1 MMSDRKAE
9 LERKKAK
16 LQAIREEK
24 ERRRRE
30 KEQKDVRLYMIVEE
44 ATVRAAGAD
53 KDHRKEIDAMLSS
66 LGMAPVSDVL
76 SSLSSMNSLTPEQSA
91 NATPDASLQPSSINS
106 TQSTGRRKPRELTIV
121 SVANTNIPPKEP
133 VVYSK
138 QTQTVQTTHTSHD
151 AFSKNVSK
159 IPHRSCA
166 LFNLTDLAALLN
178 AHSLVFATQLVK
190 STHIGHKDCP
200 NLLPNTRS
208 TPPVQ
213 QQHQLTLAPQA
224 TLRLTGGVPGKTFH
238 LIVAVTYI
246 PISLVSQDIIC
257 ELFDFETLIGLSVES
272 YDFSWFSV
280 SLGSDLGLAS
290 LSSLFTMINY
300 MRKTIGQQISL
311 VKDMSFLSLFTTV
324 LTFDDSQAEDEENS
338 LPHLDS
344 FQSKLPPGILPH
356 GLPQVK
362 EVQPAVT
369 QVEQEKEKEKP
380 KKEVREFSEEEK
392 QMIILSED
400 FQRFLDRT
408 SRIVERALG
417 ESIDIYTDYTGTMD
431 GEDGLDE
438 KSHQQLWLNRSFF
451 CERWSRNRC
460 VTSMDWS
467 PQFPELLAASYN
479 NNDDTPNDPDGVC
492 LVWNTK
498 FKKATPEFI
507 FHCQSPVMSTTFAKF
522 HPNLILG
529 GTYSGQIVLWDNRV
543 QKRTPVQRTPLSAS
557 AHTHPVYCL
566 TVVGTQ
572 NAHNLISISTDG
584 KLCSWSLDM
593 LSQPQET
600 LILYLKQS
608 KTIAATCLAFPH
620 GDVNNFVVGSEDG
633 TVYGDCRHGTKA
645 GVVEMFEGHQGPVTG
660 ISTHAV
666 QGGID
671 FSHLFL
677 TSSIDWTIKLWSLKE
692 MKPLYSFE
700 HNGDYVYDV
709 AWSPTHPALFA
720 AVDDS
725 GRLDLWNLNQD
736 TEVPAA
742 SVIVDGNPALNRVSW
757 TPSGLHVTVGDDTGK
772 IWVYDVA
779 EHLAYPRSDE
789 WNKFLYTQQDL
800 KNNKADE
807 ELDRLNLSSGPS
819 SLTSLTSISSCPLR

>member
-1 MMSDRKAE
+1 MAGVSFGGLQFPTIKMMSDRKAE

-30 KEQKDVRLYMIVEE
+30 KEQKDVEE

-151 AFSKNVSK
+151 
-159 IPHRSCA
+159 
-166 LFNLTDLAALLN
+166 
-178 AHSLVFATQLVK
+178 
-190 STHIGHKDCP
+190 G
-200 NLLPNTRS
+200 
-208 TPPVQ
+208 
-213 QQHQLTLAPQA
+213 
-224 TLRLTGGVPGKTFH
+224 
-238 LIVAVTYI
+238 Y
-246 PISLVSQDIIC
+246 
-257 ELFDFETLIGLSVES
+257 FETDWWRPRKGGSAPNYLSHAFDYYDEYNLNPGLEWE
-272 YDFSWFSV
+272 DEF
-280 SLGSDLGLAS
+280 
-290 LSSLFTMINY
+290 
-300 MRKTIGQQISL
+300 
-311 VKDMSFLSLFTTV
+311 TV

-400 FQRFLDRT
+400 FKRFLDCT

-498 FKKATPEFI
+498 FKKSTPEFI

-600 LILYLKQS
+600 LNLLLKQS

-633 TVYGDCRHGTKA
+633 TVYGDCRHGRKSA
-645 GVVEMFEGHQGPVTG
+645 VVEIFYEGHQGPVTG

-692 MKPLYSFE
+692 LKPLYSFE

-807 ELDRLNLSSGPS
+807 ELDRLNLNSGPS

>member
-30 KEQKDVRLYMIVEE
+30 KEQKDIEE
-44 ATVRAAGAD
+44 ATVRAAGTD
-53 KDHRKEIDAMLSS
+53 KDHRKELDAMLSS
-66 LGMAPVSDVL
+66 LGVAPVSDVL

-106 TQSTGRRKPRELTIV
+106 AQSSAGRKKNRELTIV
-121 SVANTNIPPKEP
+121 SVAHTNIPPKEP

-138 QTQTVQTTHTSHD
+138 QTQTIQTTHTSHD
-151 AFSKNVSK
+151 
-159 IPHRSCA
+159 
-166 LFNLTDLAALLN
+166 
-178 AHSLVFATQLVK
+178 
-190 STHIGHKDCP
+190 G
-200 NLLPNTRS
+200 
-208 TPPVQ
+208 
-213 QQHQLTLAPQA
+213 
-224 TLRLTGGVPGKTFH
+224 
-238 LIVAVTYI
+238 Y
-246 PISLVSQDIIC
+246 
-257 ELFDFETLIGLSVES
+257 FEA
-272 YDFSWFSV
+272 DWWRP
-280 SLGSDLGLAS
+280 
-290 LSSLFTMINY
+290 
-300 MRKTIGQQISL
+300 RK
-311 VKDMSFLSLFTTV
+311 
-324 LTFDDSQAEDEENS
+324 AEDEENS
-338 LPHLDS
+338 LPHMDG

-380 KKEVREFSEEEK
+380 KEVRELSEEEK

-417 ESIDIYTDYTGTMD
+417 ESVDIYTDYTGTMD
-431 GEDGLDE
+431 GEDGMDE
-438 KSHQQLWLNRSFF
+438 KSHQRLWLNRSFF
-451 CERWSRNRC
+451 CDRWSRNRC

-479 NNDDTPNDPDGVC
+479 NNDDIPNDPDGVC

-498 FKKATPEFI
+498 FKKTTPEFI
-507 FHCQSPVMSTTFAKF
+507 FHCQSPVMSTTFARF

-543 QKRTPVQRTPLSAS
+543 QKRSPIQRTPLSAS

-566 TVVGTQ
+566 NIVGAQ

-584 KLCSWSLDM
+584 KLCSWSLEM
-593 LSQPQET
+593 LSQPLET
-600 LILYLKQS
+600 LELHTKQS
-608 KTIAATCLAFPH
+608 KPIAATCLAFPY

-633 TVYGDCRHGTKA
+633 TVYSACRHGTKA
-645 GVVEMFEGHQGPVTG
+645 GVLETYEGHQGPVTG
-660 ISTHAV
+660 ISAHAV

-692 MKPLYSFE
+692 NKPLYSFE

-736 TEVPAA
+736 TEVPTA
-742 SVIVDGNPALNRVSW
+742 SVLIDGCPALNRVSW

-779 EHLAYPRSDE
+779 EHLAHPRIDE
-789 WNKFLYTQQDL
+789 WNKFLYTQQEL
-800 KNNKADE
+800 KHNKADE
-807 ELDRLNLSSGPS
+807 ELHKLNLREPA
-819 SLTSLTSISSCPLR
+819 SLTSIHPLLTTGPLR

>member
-30 KEQKDVRLYMIVEE
+30 KEQKDVEE

-151 AFSKNVSK
+151 
-159 IPHRSCA
+159 
-166 LFNLTDLAALLN
+166 
-178 AHSLVFATQLVK
+178 
-190 STHIGHKDCP
+190 G
-200 NLLPNTRS
+200 
-208 TPPVQ
+208 
-213 QQHQLTLAPQA
+213 
-224 TLRLTGGVPGKTFH
+224 
-238 LIVAVTYI
+238 Y
-246 PISLVSQDIIC
+246 
-257 ELFDFETLIGLSVES
+257 FETDWWRPRKG
-272 YDFSWFSV
+272 
-280 SLGSDLGLAS
+280 GSAPNY
-290 LSSLFTMINY
+290 LF
-300 MRKTIGQQISL
+300 
-311 VKDMSFLSLFTTV
+311 

>member
-24 ERRRRE
+24 ERRKRE
-30 KEQKDVRLYMIVEE
+30 KEQKDVEE
-44 ATVRAAGAD
+44 ATVRAAGTD
-53 KDHRKEIDAMLSS
+53 KDHRKELDAMLSS
-66 LGMAPVSDVL
+66 LGVAPVSDVL

-106 TQSTGRRKPRELTIV
+106 AQSSAGRRKNRELTIV
-121 SVANTNIPPKEP
+121 SVAHTNIPPKEP
-133 VVYSK
+133 VVYNK
-138 QTQTVQTTHTSHD
+138 QTQTIQTTHTSHD
-151 AFSKNVSK
+151 GLSASSSAYT
-159 IPHRSCA
+159 IYSSC
-166 LFNLTDLAALLN
+166 
-178 AHSLVFATQLVK
+178 
-190 STHIGHKDCP
+190 ST
-200 NLLPNTRS
+200 S
-208 TPPVQ
+208 TPTHSYSAGYFEIDWWRPRKGGS
-213 QQHQLTLAPQA
+213 APNY
-224 TLRLTGGVPGKTFH
+224 LYEYNLNPGLEWEDEF
-238 LIVAVTYI
+238 A
-246 PISLVSQDIIC
+246 
-257 ELFDFETLIGLSVES
+257 
-272 YDFSWFSV
+272 
-280 SLGSDLGLAS
+280 
-290 LSSLFTMINY
+290 
-300 MRKTIGQQISL
+300 
-311 VKDMSFLSLFTTV
+311 
-324 LTFDDSQAEDEENS
+324 AEDEENS
-338 LPHLDS
+338 LPHMDG

-380 KKEVREFSEEEK
+380 KEVRELSEEEK

-400 FQRFLDRT
+400 FQRFFDRT
-408 SRIVERALG
+408 SRLVERALG
-417 ESIDIYTDYTGTMD
+417 ESVDIYTDYAGNMD
-431 GEDGLDE
+431 GEDEMDE
-438 KSHQQLWLNRSFF
+438 KSHQRLWLNRSFF

-467 PQFPELLAASYN
+467 PQFPELLVASYN
-479 NNDDTPNDPDGVC
+479 NNDDIPNDPDGVC

-498 FKKATPEFI
+498 FKKTTPEFI
-507 FHCQSPVMSTTFAKF
+507 FHCQSPVLSVTFAKF

-543 QKRTPVQRTPLSAS
+543 QKRTPIQRTPLSAN

-566 TVVGTQ
+566 NVVGAQ

-584 KLCSWSLDM
+584 KMCSWSLDM
-593 LSQPQET
+593 LSQPLERLELT
-600 LILYLKQS
+600 TKQS
-608 KTIAATCLAFPH
+608 KPIASTCLAFPQ

-633 TVYGDCRHGTKA
+633 TVYSACRHGTKA
-645 GVVEMFEGHQGPVTG
+645 GVLETYEGHQGPVTG
-660 ISTHAV
+660 VSAHAEQV
-666 QGGID
+666 GID

-692 MKPLYSFE
+692 NKPLYSFE

-736 TEVPAA
+736 TEVPTA
-742 SVIVDGNPALNRVSW
+742 SIMIDGCPALNRVSW

-772 IWVYDVA
+772 IWVYDVT
-779 EHLAYPRSDE
+779 EHLAHPRIDE
-789 WNKFLYTQQDL
+789 WTKFLYTQQEL
-800 KNNKADE
+800 RNNKVDE
-807 ELDRLNLSSGPS
+807 ELHKLNLREPASLSSISPFSGPQ
-819 SLTSLTSISSCPLR
+819 CPPR

>member
-24 ERRRRE
+24 ERRKRE
-30 KEQKDVRLYMIVEE
+30 KEQKDVEE
-44 ATVRAAGAD
+44 ATVRAAGTD
-53 KDHRKEIDAMLSS
+53 KDHRKELDAMLSS
-66 LGMAPVSDVL
+66 LGVAPVSDVL

-106 TQSTGRRKPRELTIV
+106 AQSSAGRRKNRELTIV
-121 SVANTNIPPKEP
+121 SVAHTNIPPKEP
-133 VVYSK
+133 VVYNK
-138 QTQTVQTTHTSHD
+138 QTQTIQTTHTSHD
-151 AFSKNVSK
+151 GYFEIDWWRPRKGGSAPNYLSHAF
-159 IPHRSCA
+159 
-166 LFNLTDLAALLN
+166 D
-178 AHSLVFATQLVK
+178 
-190 STHIGHKDCP
+190 
-200 NLLPNTRS
+200 
-208 TPPVQ
+208 
-213 QQHQLTLAPQA
+213 
-224 TLRLTGGVPGKTFH
+224 
-238 LIVAVTYI
+238 Y
-246 PISLVSQDIIC
+246 
-257 ELFDFETLIGLSVES
+257 
-272 YDFSWFSV
+272 Y
-280 SLGSDLGLAS
+280 
-290 LSSLFTMINY
+290 
-300 MRKTIGQQISL
+300 
-311 VKDMSFLSLFTTV
+311 V
-324 LTFDDSQAEDEENS
+324 LTFDDGQAEDEENS
-338 LPHLDS
+338 LPHMDG

-380 KKEVREFSEEEK
+380 KEVRELSEEEK

-400 FQRFLDRT
+400 FQRFFDRT
-408 SRIVERALG
+408 SRLVERALG
-417 ESIDIYTDYTGTMD
+417 ESVDIYTDYAGNMD
-431 GEDGLDE
+431 GEDEMDE
-438 KSHQQLWLNRSFF
+438 KSHQRLWLNRSFF

-467 PQFPELLAASYN
+467 PQFPELLVASYN
-479 NNDDTPNDPDGVC
+479 NNDDIPNDPDGVC

-498 FKKATPEFI
+498 FKKTTPEFI
-507 FHCQSPVMSTTFAKF
+507 FHCQSPVLSVTFAKF

-543 QKRTPVQRTPLSAS
+543 QKRTPIQRTPLSAN

-566 TVVGTQ
+566 NVVGAQ

-584 KLCSWSLDM
+584 KMCSWSLDM
-593 LSQPQET
+593 LSQPLERLELT
-600 LILYLKQS
+600 TKQS
-608 KTIAATCLAFPH
+608 KPIASTCLAFPQ

-633 TVYGDCRHGTKA
+633 TVYSACRHGTKA
-645 GVVEMFEGHQGPVTG
+645 GVLETYEGHQGPVTG
-660 ISTHAV
+660 VSAHAEQV
-666 QGGID
+666 GID

-692 MKPLYSFE
+692 NKPLYSFE

-736 TEVPAA
+736 TEVPTA
-742 SVIVDGNPALNRVSW
+742 SIMIDGCPALNRVSW

-772 IWVYDVA
+772 IWVYDVT
-779 EHLAYPRSDE
+779 EHLAHPRIDE
-789 WNKFLYTQQDL
+789 WTKFLYTQQEL
-800 KNNKADE
+800 RNNKVDE
-807 ELDRLNLSSGPS
+807 ELHKLNLREPASLSSISPFSGPQ
-819 SLTSLTSISSCPLR
+819 CPPR

>member
-30 KEQKDVRLYMIVEE
+30 KEQKDVEE
-44 ATVRAAGAD
+44 ATVRAAGTD
-53 KDHRKEIDAMLSS
+53 KDQRKEIDAMLSS
-66 LGMAPVSDVL
+66 LGVAPVSDVL
-76 SSLSSMNSLTPEQSA
+76 SSLSSMSSLTPEQSA

-106 TQSTGRRKPRELTIV
+106 AQSSAGRRKNRELTIV
-121 SVANTNIPPKEP
+121 SVAHTNIPPKEP

-138 QTQTVQTTHTSHD
+138 QTQTIQTTHTSHD
-151 AFSKNVSK
+151 GLSTSSSAYTIYS
-159 IPHRSCA
+159 SCS
-166 LFNLTDLAALLN
+166 TTTPT
-178 AHSLVFATQLVK
+178 HSCSA
-190 STHIGHKDCP
+190 G
-200 NLLPNTRS
+200 
-208 TPPVQ
+208 
-213 QQHQLTLAPQA
+213 
-224 TLRLTGGVPGKTFH
+224 
-238 LIVAVTYI
+238 Y
-246 PISLVSQDIIC
+246 
-257 ELFDFETLIGLSVES
+257 FET
-272 YDFSWFSV
+272 DWWRP
-280 SLGSDLGLAS
+280 
-290 LSSLFTMINY
+290 
-300 MRKTIGQQISL
+300 RKAHA
-311 VKDMSFLSLFTTV
+311 
-324 LTFDDSQAEDEENS
+324 FDYYAEDEENS
-338 LPHLDS
+338 LPHMDG

-369 QVEQEKEKEKP
+369 QVEQEKQKEKP
-380 KKEVREFSEEEK
+380 KKEVRELSEEEK

-417 ESIDIYTDYTGTMD
+417 ESVDIYTDYAGTMD
-431 GEDGLDE
+431 GEDGMDE
-438 KSHQQLWLNRSFF
+438 KSHQRLWLNRSFI

-492 LVWNTK
+492 LIWNTK
-498 FKKATPEFI
+498 FKKTTPEFI
-507 FHCQSPVMSTTFAKF
+507 FHCQSPVMATTFARF

-543 QKRTPVQRTPLSAS
+543 QKRTPIQRTPLSAT

-566 TVVGTQ
+566 SVVGTQ

-593 LSQPQET
+593 LSQPQEALELHT
-600 LILYLKQS
+600 KQS
-608 KTIAATCLAFPH
+608 KAIAATCLAFPH
-620 GDVNNFVVGSEDG
+620 GDVNNFVMGSEDG
-633 TVYGDCRHGTKA
+633 TVYSACRHGSRA
-645 GVVEMFEGHQGPVTG
+645 GLTETYEGHQGPVTG
-660 ISTHAV
+660 VSAHAV

-677 TSSIDWTIKLWSLKE
+677 TSSLDWTIKLWSLKE
-692 MKPLYSFE
+692 NKPLYSFE

-720 AVDDS
+720 SVDDS

-736 TEVPAA
+736 TEVPTA
-742 SVIVDGNPALNRVSW
+742 SVVVDGCPALNRVSW

-779 EHLAYPRSDE
+779 EHLAHPRIDE

-807 ELDRLNLSSGPS
+807 ELDKLNLSSGPS
-819 SLTSLTSISSCPLR
+819 SLTSMTSISSVPLR

>member
-30 KEQKDVRLYMIVEE
+30 KEQKDVEE
-44 ATVRAAGAD
+44 AIVRVGTGTE
-53 KDHRKEIDAMLSS
+53 KDQQKEIDAL
-66 LGMAPVSDVL
+66 LCGLNIAPVSDVL
-76 SSLSSMNSLTPEQSA
+76 SNLSSMSSLTPEQSA

-106 TQSTGRRKPRELTIV
+106 AQSASRKKNRELTVV
-121 SVANTNIPPKEP
+121 SVAHTNIPPKEP

-138 QTQTVQTTHTSHD
+138 QTQTIQTTHTSHD
-151 AFSKNVSK
+151 GLSTSSSAYTIYS
-159 IPHRSCA
+159 SCS
-166 LFNLTDLAALLN
+166 TTTPT
-178 AHSLVFATQLVK
+178 HSCSA
-190 STHIGHKDCP
+190 G
-200 NLLPNTRS
+200 
-208 TPPVQ
+208 
-213 QQHQLTLAPQA
+213 
-224 TLRLTGGVPGKTFH
+224 
-238 LIVAVTYI
+238 Y
-246 PISLVSQDIIC
+246 
-257 ELFDFETLIGLSVES
+257 FETDWWRPRKGGSAPNYLSHAFD
-272 YDFSWFSV
+272 Y
-280 SLGSDLGLAS
+280 
-290 LSSLFTMINY
+290 Y
-300 MRKTIGQQISL
+300 
-311 VKDMSFLSLFTTV
+311 V
-324 LTFDDSQAEDEENS
+324 LTFDDGQAEDEENS
-338 LPHLDS
+338 LPHMDG

-380 KKEVREFSEEEK
+380 KKEVRELSEEEK

-417 ESIDIYTDYTGTMD
+417 ESVDIYTDYTGTMD
-431 GEDGLDE
+431 GEDGMDE
-438 KSHQQLWLNRSFF
+438 KSHQRLWLNRSFI

-492 LVWNTK
+492 LIWNTK
-498 FKKATPEFI
+498 FKKTTPEFI
-507 FHCQSPVMSTTFAKF
+507 FHCQSPVMSTTFARF

-543 QKRTPVQRTPLSAS
+543 QKRTPIQRTPLSAT

-566 TVVGTQ
+566 NVVGTQ

-593 LSQPQET
+593 LSQPQEALELHT
-600 LILYLKQS
+600 KQS
-608 KTIAATCLAFPH
+608 KAIAATCLAFPH
-620 GDVNNFVVGSEDG
+620 GDVNNFVMGSEDG
-633 TVYGDCRHGTKA
+633 TVYSACRHGSRA
-645 GVVEMFEGHQGPVTG
+645 GLTETYEGHQGPVTG
-660 ISTHAV
+660 ISAHAV

-677 TSSIDWTIKLWSLKE
+677 TSSLDWTIKLWSLKE
-692 MKPLYSFE
+692 NKPLYSFE

-736 TEVPAA
+736 TEVPTA
-742 SVIVDGNPALNRVSW
+742 SVVVDGSPALNRVSW

-779 EHLAYPRSDE
+779 EHLAHPRIDE

-807 ELDRLNLSSGPS
+807 ELDKLNLSSGPS
-819 SLTSLTSISSCPLR
+819 SLTSMTSISSIPLR

>member
-30 KEQKDVRLYMIVEE
+30 KEQKDVEE

-151 AFSKNVSK
+151 GLSKSSSEYT
-159 IPHRSCA
+159 IYSSCS
-166 LFNLTDLAALLN
+166 TTTPT
-178 AHSLVFATQLVK
+178 HSCSA
-190 STHIGHKDCP
+190 G
-200 NLLPNTRS
+200 
-208 TPPVQ
+208 
-213 QQHQLTLAPQA
+213 
-224 TLRLTGGVPGKTFH
+224 
-238 LIVAVTYI
+238 Y
-246 PISLVSQDIIC
+246 
-257 ELFDFETLIGLSVES
+257 FET
-272 YDFSWFSV
+272 DWWRP
-280 SLGSDLGLAS
+280 
-290 LSSLFTMINY
+290 
-300 MRKTIGQQISL
+300 RK
-311 VKDMSFLSLFTTV
+311 V

>member
-30 KEQKDVRLYMIVEE
+30 KEQKDVEE
-44 ATVRAAGAD
+44 ATVRAAGTD
-53 KDHRKEIDAMLSS
+53 KDHRKELDAMLSS
-66 LGMAPVSDVL
+66 LGVAPVSDVL

-106 TQSTGRRKPRELTIV
+106 AQSSTARKKNRELTIV
-121 SVANTNIPPKEP
+121 SVAHTNIPPKEP
-133 VVYSK
+133 VVYTK
-138 QTQTVQTTHTSHD
+138 QTQTIQTSHTSHD
-151 AFSKNVSK
+151 AHAFDYYDEY
-159 IPHRSCA
+159 
-166 LFNLTDLAALLN
+166 NLN
-178 AHSLVFATQLVK
+178 
-190 STHIGHKDCP
+190 
-200 NLLPNTRS
+200 
-208 TPPVQ
+208 
-213 QQHQLTLAPQA
+213 
-224 TLRLTGGVPGKTFH
+224 PG
-238 LIVAVTYI
+238 LEWE
-246 PISLVSQDIIC
+246 D
-257 ELFDFETLIGLSVES
+257 E
-272 YDFSWFSV
+272 
-280 SLGSDLGLAS
+280 
-290 LSSLFTMINY
+290 FT
-300 MRKTIGQQISL
+300 
-311 VKDMSFLSLFTTV
+311 
-324 LTFDDSQAEDEENS
+324 AEDEENS
-338 LPHLDS
+338 LPHMDG

-380 KKEVREFSEEEK
+380 KEVRELSEEEK

-417 ESIDIYTDYTGTMD
+417 ESVNIYTDYTGTMD
-431 GEDGLDE
+431 GEDGMDE
-438 KSHQQLWLNRSFF
+438 KNHQRLWLNRWFF
-451 CERWSRNRC
+451 CDRWSRNRC

-467 PQFPELLAASYN
+467 PQFPELLVASYN

-498 FKKATPEFI
+498 FKKTTPEFI
-507 FHCQSPVMSTTFAKF
+507 FHCQSPVMSTTFARF

-543 QKRTPVQRTPLSAS
+543 QKRTPIQRTPLSAN

-566 TVVGTQ
+566 NVVGAQ

-600 LILYLKQS
+600 LDLCTKQS
-608 KTIAATCLAFPH
+608 KPIATTCLTFPH
-620 GDVNNFVVGSEDG
+620 GDVNNFVVGSEEG
-633 TVYGDCRHGTKA
+633 TVYSACRHGTKT
-645 GVVEMFEGHQGPVTG
+645 GVLETYEGHQGPVTG
-660 ISTHAV
+660 ISAHAV

-692 MKPLYSFE
+692 SKPLYSFE

-736 TEVPAA
+736 TEVPTAG
-742 SVIVDGNPALNRVSW
+742 VMIDGCPALNRVSW
-757 TPSGLHVTVGDDTGK
+757 TPSGLHVTVGDDSGK

-779 EHLAYPRSDE
+779 EHLAHPRIDE
-789 WNKFLYTQQDL
+789 WNKFLYTQQEL
-800 KNNKADE
+800 KHNKADE
-807 ELDRLNLSSGPS
+807 ELHKLNLREP
-819 SLTSLTSISSCPLR
+819 TSLTSIPPLLTGPLR

>member
-30 KEQKDVRLYMIVEE
+30 KEQKDVEE
-44 ATVRAAGAD
+44 ATVRAAGTD
-53 KDHRKEIDAMLSS
+53 KDHRKELDAMLSS
-66 LGMAPVSDVL
+66 LGVAPVSDVL

-106 TQSTGRRKPRELTIV
+106 AQSSSTRKKNRELTIV
-121 SVANTNIPPKEP
+121 SVAHTNIPPKEP
-133 VVYSK
+133 VVYTK
-138 QTQTVQTTHTSHD
+138 QTQTIQTSHTSHD
-151 AFSKNVSK
+151 AHAFDYYDEY
-159 IPHRSCA
+159 
-166 LFNLTDLAALLN
+166 NLN
-178 AHSLVFATQLVK
+178 
-190 STHIGHKDCP
+190 
-200 NLLPNTRS
+200 
-208 TPPVQ
+208 
-213 QQHQLTLAPQA
+213 
-224 TLRLTGGVPGKTFH
+224 PGLEWEDEF
-238 LIVAVTYI
+238 
-246 PISLVSQDIIC
+246 
-257 ELFDFETLIGLSVES
+257 
-272 YDFSWFSV
+272 
-280 SLGSDLGLAS
+280 
-290 LSSLFTMINY
+290 
-300 MRKTIGQQISL
+300 
-311 VKDMSFLSLFTTV
+311 TV
-324 LTFDDSQAEDEENS
+324 LTFDDGQAEDEENS
-338 LPHLDS
+338 LPHMDG

-369 QVEQEKEKEKP
+369 QVEQDKEKEKP
-380 KKEVREFSEEEK
+380 KEVQELSEEQK

-400 FQRFLDRT
+400 FQRFLNRT
-408 SRIVERALG
+408 GRIVERALG
-417 ESIDIYTDYTGTMD
+417 ESVNIYSDYTGTMD
-431 GEDGLDE
+431 GEDGMDE
-438 KSHQQLWLNRSFF
+438 KSHQRISLNRWFF
-451 CERWSRNRC
+451 CDRWSRNRC

-498 FKKATPEFI
+498 FKKTTPEFI
-507 FHCQSPVMSTTFAKF
+507 FHCQSPVMSTTFARF
-522 HPNLILG
+522 HPNLIIG

-543 QKRTPVQRTPLSAS
+543 QKRTPIQRTPLSAS

-566 TVVGTQ
+566 NVVGVQ

-593 LSQPQET
+593 LSQPHE
-600 LILYLKQS
+600 ILELHSKQA
-608 KTIAATCLAFPH
+608 KPIAATCLAFPP
-620 GDVNNFVVGSEDG
+620 GEVNNFAVGSEDG
-633 TVYGDCRHGTKA
+633 NVYSACRHGAKA
-645 GVVEMFEGHQGPVTG
+645 GVLETYEGHQGPITG
-660 ISTHAV
+660 ICAHGV

-692 MKPLYSFE
+692 NKCLYSFE

-736 TEVPAA
+736 TEVPTA
-742 SVIVDGNPALNRVSW
+742 SVVIDGSPALNRVSW
-757 TPSGLHVTVGDDTGK
+757 TPSGLHVTVGDDSGK

-779 EHLAYPRSDE
+779 EHLAHPRIDE
-789 WNKFLYTQQDL
+789 WNKFLYTYQEL
-800 KNNKADE
+800 KHNKADE
-807 ELDRLNLSSGPS
+807 ELHKLNLSELNFFTSRPS
-819 SLTSLTSISSCPLR
+819 PIVTCLLR